1 MRKLTPE
8 PLAFGIARWLLPGT
22 TDLYLLWPGPGD
34 GIYMVKGDGRGGLHK
49 RVEHRTAS
57 GVYATV
63 RQAQRAVD
71 AFLEAAEKEDD
82 LEQQS

>member
-8 PLAFGIARWLLPGT
+8 PLAFGITRWLLPGT
-22 TDLYLLWPGPGD
+22 ADLYLLWPGPGD
-34 GIYMVKGDGRGGLHK
+34 GIYMAKGGGLHK

-57 GVYATV
+57 GVYVTV

-71 AFLEAAEKEDD
+71 AFLEAAEKEDA